1 MENQTENHQSE
12 ELAALK
18 TEIQALAAYLETLTL
33 FAAETVLSAEMGR
46 EEAERLRT
54 LVKAVDTLYV
64 QSAAFGQDAFWI
76 RLNGALTRYTERFG
90 ELPLTSG
97 STGRVG
103 ADD

>member
-1 MENQTENHQSE
+1 MENQTKNRQLE

-18 TEIQALAAYLETLTL
+18 AEIQAMAAYLETLTL
-33 FAAETVLSAEMGR
+33 FAAETLLSAEMGR
-46 EEAERLRT
+46 EQADRIRK
-54 LVKAVDTLYV
+54 LVEAVDTLYV
-64 QSAAFGQDAFWI
+64 QSETFGQDAFWV

-97 STGRVG
+97 SAGRVG

>member
-1 MENQTENHQSE
+1 MEHQTDNRQPE

-18 TEIQALAAYLETLTL
+18 TEIQAMAAYLETL
-33 FAAETVLSAEMGR
+33 LSAEMGR
-46 EEAERLRT
+46 EQADRIRK
-54 LVKAVDTLYV
+54 LVEAVDTLYV
-64 QSAAFGQDAFWI
+64 QSETFGQDAFWV

-97 STGRVG
+97 SAGRVG

>member
-1 MENQTENHQSE
+1 MEHQTDNRQPE

-18 TEIQALAAYLETLTL
+18 TEIQAIAAYLETLTL
-33 FAAETVLSAEMGR
+33 FAAETLLSAEMGR
-46 EEAERLRT
+46 EQADRIRK
-54 LVKAVDTLYV
+54 LVEAVDTLYV
-64 QSAAFGQDAFWI
+64 QSETFGQDAFWV
-76 RLNGALTRYTERFG
+76 RLNGALTRYTERFS

>member
-18 TEIQALAAYLETLTL
+18 TEIQAMAAYLETLTL

-46 EEAERLRT
+46 EEAGRIRGFI
-54 LVKAVDTLYV
+54 KAVDEFYE

-76 RLNGALTRYTERFG
+76 RLNGAFTRYTERFG

>member
-1 MENQTENHQSE
+1 MENQRENRQSE

-18 TEIQALAAYLETLTL
+18 TEIQAMAAYLETLTL

-46 EEAERLRT
+46 EQADRIHT
-54 LVKAVDTLYV
+54 LILAVDKFYG
-64 QSAAFGQDAFWI
+64 QSAAFGQDAFWK
-76 RLNGALTRYTERFG
+76 RLNGALTRYTERFS